1 VVTERSTVVTVV
13 LSKSFSDFRLG
24 PVTSETATGPENCL
38 SSRSKSAA
46 RDWSV
51 DGVDD
56 QLAVVECGG
65 NVQVRHLVEA
75 PGLVLGDVDEEL
87 QGFAFAVVGEQCQRM
102 VDGLQIDAL
111 VIAEDGCDD
120 VDQLRH
126 VGDFDDVR
134 VVDEG
139 VEEGGDHQRVL
150 EVVWVPLG
158 GAPESAASMMPLP
171 L

>member
-1 VVTERSTVVTVV
+1 M
-13 LSKSFSDFRLG
+13 
-24 PVTSETATGPENCL
+24 
-38 SSRSKSAA
+38 
-46 RDWSV
+46 
-51 DGVDD
+51 
-56 QLAVVECGG
+56 
-65 NVQVRHLVEA
+65 
-75 PGLVLGDVDEEL
+75 
-87 QGFAFAVVGEQCQRM
+87 VGEQCQRM